1 MFRRGRSVR
10 LSALLFSLL
19 AAVSACGNVAV
30 GPLPVVAGDYPVH
43 PLLSTLCPPPSV
55 HTVTGFAGGGQILGY
70 QPGWG
75 ILVGANHHGGPGAHS
90 QYQPGLY
97 LVNAASGAVTRL
109 TALALANGQSVQAV
123 IGDGW
128 VVWLRAAPA
137 GVGPWSLQALNLATH
152 RQQTVDRGMAETRP
166 FAAQFGPQ
174 RLTIIGDTLYFLL
187 VTPERSA
194 VLAYDFATGSLRTV
208 LALPAKGGRQ
218 ILTMAATASGL
229 TYVVGSAASAGGVAA
244 GEVYSLP
251 FASGQSIP
259 LLKQKNAAYALA
271 VDGSTLALALYNP
284 SIPFQRVLPY
294 SSIVLFRPGA
304 TALTDVAIMPG
315 IRGTPQFW
323 SHYLVWGAEPDR
335 GGVLDLAT
343 NQVYVLPNLGL
354 FFSLGVYN
362 GILGWTGALFKPA
375 PTGSSAAVTV
385 VQDISWC
392 SLAG

>member
-1 MFRRGRSVR
+1 MCRRNRIIR
-10 LSALLFSLL
+10 LSVLLLGLL
-19 AAVSACGNVAV
+19 VAASACGNAAV
-30 GPLPVVAGDYPVH
+30 GPLPVVAGSYPVRR
-43 PLLSTLCPPPSV
+43 LLSTLCPPPAV

-109 TALALANGQSVQAV
+109 TALALANGQNVQAV

-128 VVWLRAAPA
+128 VVWLKAAPA

-152 RQQTVDRGMAETRP
+152 RQLTVDRGTATTHP

-174 RLTIIGDTLYFLL
+174 GLTIIGGKLYFLL

-194 VLAYDFATGSLRTV
+194 VLAYDFATSNLRTV

-229 TYVVGSAASAGGVAA
+229 TYVVTTAASVGGVAA

-271 VDGSTLALALYNP
+271 VDGSTLALALDNP
-284 SIPFQRVLPY
+284 SSSFQRALPY

-304 TALTDVAIMPG
+304 TALIDVAIMPA

-323 SHYLVWGAEPDR
+323 SHYLVWGAGPDR

-343 NQVYVLPNLGL
+343 NQVYLLPNIG
-354 FFSLGVYN
+354 FFFNLGVYN

-375 PTGSSAAVTV
+375 PTGSTAAVTV
-385 VQDISWC
+385 VQDITWC
-392 SLAG
+392 SLAD